1 MVEEVPLAQLV
12 EHFTFNEGVD
22 GSNPSRD
29 TILLISVTLSS
40 SGQGHYHFMVGTEV
54 QIL

>member
-1 MVEEVPLAQLV
+1 LV
-12 EHFTFNEGVD
+12 EHLTFNEDAD
-22 GSNPSRD
+22 GSSPSRD
-29 TILLISVTLSS
+29 TIITLEQNCLFYLTLSS

>member
-1 MVEEVPLAQLV
+1 MVEEVSLAQPV
-12 EHFTFNEGVD
+12 EHLTFNEGVD

-29 TILLISVTLSS
+29 TMYGSVTLSS